1 MIESKYLK
9 DNVQNI
15 QKLMSIP
22 PLRKFETESLRQLIR
37 LAKLREYEPGEII
50 IEEGGEDPYVYF
62 LLSGKVKVQKKGV
75 PITIIDKE
83 GEIFGEMRV
92 LDGLTR
98 SATAAAEEETVCLA
112 VDTSA
117 TDRLGSEDERA
128 GFLLILYRVIT
139 EFISIRL
146 RATTDELVKAKNI
159 IKKYMNERDT

>member
-50 IEEGGEDPYVYF
+50 IEEGAEDPYVYF
-62 LLSGKVKVQKKGV
+62 LLSGNIKVQKKGV

-98 SATAAAEEETVCLA
+98 SATATAAEKTTCLA

-117 TDRLGSEDERA
+117 TDRLGSKDERA
-128 GFLLILYRVIT
+128 GYLLILYQVIT

-146 RATTDELVKAKNI
+146 RATTDELVKAKKK
-159 IKKYMNERDT
+159 IKKLSEASQ

>member
-98 SATAAAEEETVCLA
+98 SATASAEEETVCLA

-146 RATTDELVKAKNI
+146 RATTDELVKAKKK
-159 IKKYMNERDT
+159 IKQLSITNQ

>member
-1 MIESKYLK
+1 M
-9 DNVQNI
+9 
-15 QKLMSIP
+15 
-22 PLRKFETESLRQLIR
+22 
-37 LAKLREYEPGEII
+37 
-50 IEEGGEDPYVYF
+50 
-62 LLSGKVKVQKKGV
+62 

-146 RATTDELVKAKNI
+146 RATTDELVKAKKE
-159 IKKYMNERDT
+159 IKKLTETTR

>member
-37 LAKLREYEPGEII
+37 LSKLREYEPGEII

-146 RATTDELVKAKNI
+146 RATTDELVKAKKE
-159 IKKYMNERDT
+159 IKQLSITNQ